1 MKMIR
6 VSIVENSWVARVAS
20 WKLKT
25 QQCAIVLG
33 RTIFLHG
40 FDKNALIK
48 DQRLLRH
55 EVCHVLQ
62 WQRMGYF
69 YFLVC
74 YLSWSI
80 RYGYSQNP
88 LEIEA
93 RQKEADETIL
103 KKVVIL

>member
-1 MKMIR
+1 
-6 VSIVENSWVARVAS
+6 
-20 WKLKT
+20 
-25 QQCAIVLG
+25 
-33 RTIFLHG
+33 
-40 FDKNALIK
+40 
-48 DQRLLRH
+48 
-55 EVCHVLQ
+55 
-62 WQRMGYF
+62 
-69 YFLVC
+69 LVC

>member
-1 MKMIR
+1 MKTIR
-6 VSIVENSWVARVAS
+6 VRIVEKSWVARLAS

-25 QQCAIVLG
+25 RQCAIVLG
-33 RTIFLHG
+33 RTIFLYG
-40 FDKNALIK
+40 FDKNALIQ
-48 DQRLLRH
+48 DQHLLRH

-62 WQRMGYF
+62 WQRMGYL

-74 YLSWSI
+74 YLGWSI
-80 RYGYSQNP
+80 RFGYYQNP